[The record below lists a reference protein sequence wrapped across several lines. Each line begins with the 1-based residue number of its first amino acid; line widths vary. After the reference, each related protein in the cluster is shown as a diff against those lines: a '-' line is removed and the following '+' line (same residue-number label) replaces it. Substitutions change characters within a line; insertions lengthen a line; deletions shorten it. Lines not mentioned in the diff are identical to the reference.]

1 VARDLNSL
9 RAMRGAAIVLAVTS
23 ACNVASSVTG
33 LSSAL
38 PQALPDDVFS
48 TLKDPADAHA
58 ELCAHDATDT
68 TFPDDADRITKAFCQ
83 DVKGGTVPEP
93 AGLADL
99 LELLGLGFADPAGG
113 NGTAGNPAF
122 AILGHSSALTARE
135 VSAIAPTAFVFTP
148 LGSGG
153 AVPPDYTFLAYDPG
167 ESFVEVAAYSP
178 LDMGV
183 DLYLVLFDK
192 TCTSSAAGCTP
203 NDMLTPNQTTGWS
216 NVRIYESTTALEDTI
231 ADCRQCHIGAG
242 HDNPTNGDPM
252 ILRMQELEAP
262 HTHWF
267 STATTGGVALLAD
280 FHAAHGTDED
290 YGPIPAALIDQSDPD
305 QMAAFITAAGFGD
318 QPNAF
323 PSAEIEQQVAAAAP
337 LQPQVN
343 MPMGA
348 SASWTAIYDAAAS
361 GSAIAAPYHD
371 VKVTDPDKLAEM
383 TAAYTACRT
392 GGPPLA
398 DDIRDVLLDQGLSD
412 MGFAPQPGMTG
423 MAMLQQQ
430 CEQCHNSRL
439 DPTITRENF
448 LVDQLA
454 QMSRAEKDLAIAR
467 LQTPTD
473 TRLAMPPPLF
483 RLPSDAD
490 RAAMIA
496 ELSK

>member
-1 VARDLNSL
+1 
-9 RAMRGAAIVLAVTS
+9 MRGAAIVLAVTS
-23 ACNVASSVTG
+23 ACSVASSVTG

-38 PQALPDDVFS
+38 PQALPDDVFA

-58 ELCAHDATDT
+58 ELCAHDPTDA
-68 TFPDDADRITKAFCQ
+68 TFPEDADRITKAFCQ

-93 AGLADL
+93 AGLSDL
-99 LELLGLGFADPAGG
+99 LELLGIGFADPAGS
-113 NGTAGNPAF
+113 NGIAGDPAF

-242 HDNPTNGDPM
+242 RDNPTNGDPM

-267 STATTGGVALLAD
+267 SAATTGGVALLQD

-290 YGPIPAALIDQSDPD
+290 YGPIPAALIDKSDPD

-348 SASWTAIYDAAAS
+348 SASWTSIYQAAAS

-371 VKVTDPDKLAEM
+371 VKVTDPDKLAAM

-398 DDIRDVLLDQGLSD
+398 DDIRDVLLDQGLAD

-439 DPTITRENF
+439 DPTITRDNF
-448 LVDQLA
+448 LIDQLA

-473 TRLAMPPPLF
+473 TRLTMPPPLF

-496 ELSK
+496 ELRN